1 MVPYAARFRAT
12 LLRRGAL
19 LAGMLLLV
27 LSACSSRPQPQT
39 GSVYVMSDPPP
50 RREEIRPERSVS
62 AAVWIPGQW
71 RWNGYRYVWLPG
83 YWESS
88 PRGMWVP
95 GHWARAPHGW
105 VWVYGYWR

>member
-1 MVPYAARFRAT
+1 MMSARH
-12 LLRRGAL
+12 LRRSAIAVAAL
-19 LAGMLLLV
+19 LLTLV
-27 LSACSSRPQPQT
+27 ACSSRPQAT
-39 GSVYVMSDPPP
+39 GSVYVMSEPPP
-50 RREEIRPERSVS
+50 RRDEMRPARSAS

-83 YWESS
+83 YWEAS

-95 GHWARAPHGW
+95 GHWSQTHHGW